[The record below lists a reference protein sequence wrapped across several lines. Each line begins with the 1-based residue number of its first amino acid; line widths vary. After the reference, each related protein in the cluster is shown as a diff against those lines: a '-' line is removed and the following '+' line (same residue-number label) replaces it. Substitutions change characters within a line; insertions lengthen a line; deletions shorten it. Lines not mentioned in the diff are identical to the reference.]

1 MIKVLIVDD
10 EFRVCQLICNLI
22 DWGSLD
28 MQIIGVAHNG
38 IEARE
43 LARETVPD
51 LVITDIRMP
60 GCTGLELVE
69 QLREI
74 YRSVSFIIISGYTN
88 FEYGGTEMK
97 KVLAI
102 LLAIAMIAAMAA
114 CAQKAAPAD
123 ETKTSGETTSTAGE
137 TVDNTADDTAD
148 TASSESYKI
157 FLITMDQM
165 DQYWTNIDAGC
176 KKAAEELGNVEY
188 QWTAP
193 DVKDDAK
200 QIEMINNAVANGAN
214 AILLAANGPEAVNDA
229 LKEASAAGVQI
240 VYVDSPA
247 NFTPSVATFSTDNTA
262 AGKTAGQ
269 TMIDQLAAK
278 GITEGKIGI
287 VSVNAAT
294 ASTVARDDGFR
305 SAFEGTK
312 FELQESQ
319 YCDGDAARS
328 KDAASAFIA
337 DGCVGVFGCNEGS
350 TVGVG
355 NAIKES
361 GADVV
366 GVGFDSSD
374 NVLELINEGCL
385 YATMVQN
392 PDVMGYEGVKAAVAA
407 LQGGTADGAVTD
419 TGVTVVTK

>member
-1 MIKVLIVDD
+1 
-10 EFRVCQLICNLI
+10 
-22 DWGSLD
+22 
-28 MQIIGVAHNG
+28 
-38 IEARE
+38 
-43 LARETVPD
+43 
-51 LVITDIRMP
+51 
-60 GCTGLELVE
+60 
-69 QLREI
+69 
-74 YRSVSFIIISGYTN
+74 
-88 FEYGGTEMK
+88 MK

-114 CAQKAAPAD
+114 CAQKTAPAE

-137 TVDNTADDTAD
+137 TADNTAEDTAD

-278 GITEGKIGI
+278 GIT
-287 VSVNAAT
+287 

>member
-1 MIKVLIVDD
+1 
-10 EFRVCQLICNLI
+10 
-22 DWGSLD
+22 
-28 MQIIGVAHNG
+28 
-38 IEARE
+38 
-43 LARETVPD
+43 
-51 LVITDIRMP
+51 
-60 GCTGLELVE
+60 
-69 QLREI
+69 
-74 YRSVSFIIISGYTN
+74 
-88 FEYGGTEMK
+88 MK

-137 TVDNTADDTAD
+137 TADNTADNTAEDTAD

-176 KKAAEELGNVEY
+176 KKAAAELGNVDY

-240 VYVDSPA
+240 IYVDSPA

>member
-1 MIKVLIVDD
+1 
-10 EFRVCQLICNLI
+10 
-22 DWGSLD
+22 
-28 MQIIGVAHNG
+28 
-38 IEARE
+38 
-43 LARETVPD
+43 
-51 LVITDIRMP
+51 
-60 GCTGLELVE
+60 
-69 QLREI
+69 
-74 YRSVSFIIISGYTN
+74 
-88 FEYGGTEMK
+88 MK

-137 TVDNTADDTAD
+137 TVDNTAEDTAD

-278 GITEGKIGI
+278 GITEGKIGV

-294 ASTVARDDGFR
+294 ASAPLSRVPSLSFR
-305 SAFEGTK
+305 SPSTATATRPVRRTRPPLSSLTAVLACSAATK
-312 FELQESQ
+312 APRSALATRSRR
-319 YCDGDAARS
+319 AARMWS
-328 KDAASAFIA
+328 ALAS
-337 DGCVGVFGCNEGS
+337 
-350 TVGVG
+350 
-355 NAIKES
+355 
-361 GADVV
+361 
-366 GVGFDSSD
+366 
-374 NVLELINEGCL
+374 
-385 YATMVQN
+385 
-392 PDVMGYEGVKAAVAA
+392 
-407 LQGGTADGAVTD
+407 TAPT
-419 TGVTVVTK
+419 TFWN

>member
-1 MIKVLIVDD
+1 M
-10 EFRVCQLICNLI
+10 
-22 DWGSLD
+22 
-28 MQIIGVAHNG
+28 
-38 IEARE
+38 E
-43 LARETVPD
+43 LMD
-51 LVITDIRMP
+51 L
-60 GCTGLELVE
+60 
-69 QLREI
+69 
-74 YRSVSFIIISGYTN
+74 YFTN
-88 FEYGGTEMK
+88 Q
-97 KVLAI
+97 V
-102 LLAIAMIAAMAA
+102 
-114 CAQKAAPAD
+114 
-123 ETKTSGETTSTAGE
+123 
-137 TVDNTADDTAD
+137 
-148 TASSESYKI
+148 
-157 FLITMDQM
+157 
-165 DQYWTNIDAGC
+165 AGC

>member
-1 MIKVLIVDD
+1 MPAAPPPPAAPQAADRPPPPVAKDYLAD
-10 EFRVCQLICNLI
+10 EAYGAAV
-22 DWGSLD
+22 
-28 MQIIGVAHNG
+28 M
-38 IEARE
+38 AR
-43 LARETVPD
+43 ARET
-51 LVITDIRMP
+51 LA
-60 GCTGLELVE
+60 VE
-69 QLREI
+69 HGGMR
-74 YRSVSFIIISGYTN
+74 VS
-88 FEYGGTEMK
+88 K
-97 KVLAI
+97 
-102 LLAIAMIAAMAA
+102 
-114 CAQKAAPAD
+114 
-123 ETKTSGETTSTAGE
+123 
-137 TVDNTADDTAD
+137 
-148 TASSESYKI
+148 
-157 FLITMDQM
+157 
-165 DQYWTNIDAGC
+165 
-176 KKAAEELGNVEY
+176 
-188 QWTAP
+188 
-193 DVKDDAK
+193 
-200 QIEMINNAVANGAN
+200 
-214 AILLAANGPEAVNDA
+214 
-229 LKEASAAGVQI
+229 
-240 VYVDSPA
+240 
-247 NFTPSVATFSTDNTA
+247 
-262 AGKTAGQ
+262 

-278 GITEGKIGI
+278 GITEGKIGV

>member
-1 MIKVLIVDD
+1 
-10 EFRVCQLICNLI
+10 
-22 DWGSLD
+22 
-28 MQIIGVAHNG
+28 
-38 IEARE
+38 
-43 LARETVPD
+43 
-51 LVITDIRMP
+51 
-60 GCTGLELVE
+60 
-69 QLREI
+69 
-74 YRSVSFIIISGYTN
+74 
-88 FEYGGTEMK
+88 MK

-137 TVDNTADDTAD
+137 TADNTAEDTAD

-247 NFTPSVATFSTDNTA
+247 NFAPSVATFSTDNTA

-294 ASTVARDDGFR
+294 ASAPLSRVPSLSFR
-305 SAFEGTK
+305 SPSTATATRPVRRTRPPLSSLTAVLACSAATK
-312 FELQESQ
+312 APRSALATRSRR
-319 YCDGDAARS
+319 AARMWS
-328 KDAASAFIA
+328 ALAS
-337 DGCVGVFGCNEGS
+337 
-350 TVGVG
+350 
-355 NAIKES
+355 
-361 GADVV
+361 
-366 GVGFDSSD
+366 
-374 NVLELINEGCL
+374 
-385 YATMVQN
+385 
-392 PDVMGYEGVKAAVAA
+392 
-407 LQGGTADGAVTD
+407 TAPT
-419 TGVTVVTK
+419 TFWN

>member
-1 MIKVLIVDD
+1 M
-10 EFRVCQLICNLI
+10 
-22 DWGSLD
+22 
-28 MQIIGVAHNG
+28 
-38 IEARE
+38 
-43 LARETVPD
+43 
-51 LVITDIRMP
+51 
-60 GCTGLELVE
+60 
-69 QLREI
+69 
-74 YRSVSFIIISGYTN
+74 
-88 FEYGGTEMK
+88 
-97 KVLAI
+97 
-102 LLAIAMIAAMAA
+102 
-114 CAQKAAPAD
+114 
-123 ETKTSGETTSTAGE
+123 
-137 TVDNTADDTAD
+137 
-148 TASSESYKI
+148 
-157 FLITMDQM
+157 
-165 DQYWTNIDAGC
+165 
-176 KKAAEELGNVEY
+176 
-188 QWTAP
+188 
-193 DVKDDAK
+193 
-200 QIEMINNAVANGAN
+200 
-214 AILLAANGPEAVNDA
+214 
-229 LKEASAAGVQI
+229 QI

-269 TMIDQLAAK
+269 TMIDQVAAK
-278 GITEGKIGI
+278 GITEGKIGV